1 MGGADGVQSGCG
13 GLINDGLFVGAE
25 SARPADAFGGGRGGL
40 SLSAEDN
47 FGIFFSEDG
56 ARVLSILSE
65 PMVFAR
71 ACEDSFNSGGGSMA
85 DEDVAR
91 AWRNTDTE
99 LRSKGICG
107 VEECCTLAYTFFS
120 APKIADDSAA

>member
-1 MGGADGVQSGCG
+1 MQNPRGPPCSAEAEWFKFKCG
-13 GLINDGLFVGAE
+13 GQF
-25 SARPADAFGGGRGGL
+25 
-40 SLSAEDN
+40 
-47 FGIFFSEDG
+47 FGIFFRGG
-56 ARVLSILSE
+56 ARVFSILSE
-65 PMVFAR
+65 PKVFVP

-91 AWRNTDTE
+91 AWRDTDTE